1 MFFIFIADV
10 SHIYDINHI
19 YSWLQTGSSGMAVAE
34 MGVPTGFD
42 ADLESITKHDFI
54 KKIETQDRKVI
65 FYFDQ
70 VGNWKG

>member
-1 MFFIFIADV
+1 
-10 SHIYDINHI
+10 
-19 YSWLQTGSSGMAVAE
+19 MAVAE

-70 VGNWKG
+70 VGNWKGIQRNPHRVVLAK